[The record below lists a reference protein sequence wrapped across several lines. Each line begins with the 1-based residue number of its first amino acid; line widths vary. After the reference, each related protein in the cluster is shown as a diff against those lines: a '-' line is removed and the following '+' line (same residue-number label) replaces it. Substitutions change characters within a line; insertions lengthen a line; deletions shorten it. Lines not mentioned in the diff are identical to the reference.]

1 MFRVW
6 DYYARKKKEKLAKL
20 SHILAAL
27 ILVVHGYEKYEEA
40 HLRASILFIACGLI
54 FLCVALFHHQLQRKI
69 RSVDAIFAF
78 LEGLAA
84 LILVAEYWG
93 NKHYLQFAYLIGAGI
108 YIGRSVVLFVKGGK
122 KHHRVS

>member
-1 MFRVW
+1 MGLL
-6 DYYARKKKEKLAKL
+6 RKEKKEKLARL

-27 ILVVHGYEKYEEA
+27 ILLVHGYEKYEEE
-40 HLRASILFIACGLI
+40 HLRPAILFVGCGLI

-84 LILVAEYWG
+84 LILVGEYWG
-93 NKHYLQFAYLIGAGI
+93 NKHYLQFAYLIVAGI
-108 YIGRSVVLFVKGGK
+108 YIGR
-122 KHHRVS
+122 